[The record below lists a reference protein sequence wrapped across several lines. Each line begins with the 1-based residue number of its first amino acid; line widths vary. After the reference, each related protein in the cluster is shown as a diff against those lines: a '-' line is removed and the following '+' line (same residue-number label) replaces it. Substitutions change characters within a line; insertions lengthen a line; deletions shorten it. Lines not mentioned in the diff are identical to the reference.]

1 MGLAPNVLL
10 QFPAGWNALGS
21 DLFDGTGLR
30 VLRFGADDYAPEEI
44 DYVVAFRPPPGFLKT
59 LPRLKAIFSLGAGV
73 DGFLKDPE
81 FPRAVPLVRFVD
93 VTLARE
99 MAQYVVMHT
108 LLIHRHQ
115 RHFDEGQKK
124 KEWRQMMLPR
134 PSAQTRVGILGL
146 GEIGSVAAE
155 RLAMFDFAVSGWS
168 RTAKHVAGVK
178 SFAGE
183 AALGDFLGQC
193 DIMACLLPLTPQ
205 TQGILNAK
213 TFAALPKGAWIIN
226 VARGQHLIEADL
238 IAALDYGHLAGAVL
252 DVFQSEPLPVDS
264 PLWTHPKVTVTPHIA
279 AISAPQAAVDYIGR
293 GIAQAE
299 RGETLENVV
308 DVGKGY

>member
-1 MGLAPNVLL
+1 VGAPTVLL

-21 DLFDGTGLR
+21 DLFAGSGLR
-30 VLRFGADDYAPEEI
+30 VLRFGSDAYAPEDI

-59 LPRLKAIFSLGAGV
+59 LPNLKAIFSLGAGV

-81 FPRAVPLVRFVD
+81 FPRSVPLVRFVD

-134 PSAQTRVGILGL
+134 PSADTRVGVLGL
-146 GEIGSVAAE
+146 GEIGSVTAE

-168 RTAKHVAGVK
+168 RTRKSVPGVK

-183 AALGDFLGQC
+183 EELAAFLGQC
-193 DIMACLLPLTPQ
+193 DIMTCLLPLTPQ
-205 TQGILNAK
+205 TRGIMNAEL
-213 TFAALPKGAWIIN
+213 FARLPKDAWVIN
-226 VARGQHLIEADL
+226 VARGQHLVEADL
-238 IAALDYGHLAGAVL
+238 IAALDSGHLAGAVL
-252 DVFQSEPLPVDS
+252 DVFETEPLPPDN

-279 AISAPQAAVDYIGR
+279 AISAPEAAVRYIVD
-293 GIAQAE
+293 GIARAE
-299 RGETLENVV
+299 RGEALKDVV
-308 DVGKGY
+308 DLGKGY

>member
-1 MGLAPNVLL
+1 MGAPRVLL

-21 DLFDGTGLR
+21 DLFEGTGLR
-30 VLRFGADDYAPEEI
+30 VLRFGADDYAPDEI

-59 LPRLKAIFSLGAGV
+59 LPKLKAIFSLGAGV

-81 FPRAVPLVRFVD
+81 FPRNVPLVRFVD

-115 RHFDEGQKK
+115 RHFDQGQAK

-155 RLAMFDFAVSGWS
+155 RLAMFDFSVSGWS
-168 RTAKHVAGVK
+168 RTRKAVPGVK
-178 SFAGE
+178 SFSGE
-183 AALGDFLGQC
+183 GELAAFLGQC
-193 DIMACLLPLTPQ
+193 DIMTCLLPLTPQ
-205 TQGILNAK
+205 TRGLLSAK
-213 TFAALPKGAWIIN
+213 TFALLPKGAWIIN
-226 VARGQHLIEADL
+226 VARGQHLVEADL
-238 IAALDYGHLAGAVL
+238 IAALDSGHLAGAVL
-252 DVFQSEPLPVDS
+252 DVFQTEPLPVDS
-264 PLWTHPKVTVTPHIA
+264 PLWAHPKVTVTPHIA
-279 AISAPQAAVDYIGR
+279 AISAPQAAVDYIVN
-293 GIAQAE
+293 GIARAE
-299 RGETLENVV
+299 RGEPLENVV
-308 DVGKGY
+308 DLGRGY

>member
-1 MGLAPNVLL
+1 MGAPTVLL
-10 QFPAGWNALGS
+10 QFPAGWNALGG

-30 VLRFGADDYAPEEI
+30 VLRFGVDDYAPDEI

-59 LPRLKAIFSLGAGV
+59 LPKLKAIFSLGAGV

-81 FPRAVPLVRFVD
+81 FPRNVPLVRFVD

-146 GEIGSVAAE
+146 GEIGSVTAE

-168 RTAKHVAGVK
+168 RTRKSVPGVK

-183 AALGDFLGQC
+183 SEMAAFLGQC

-205 TQGILNAK
+205 TRGILNAR
-213 TFAALPKGAWIIN
+213 TFAMLPRGAWVIN
-226 VARGQHLIEADL
+226 VARGQHLVEADL
-238 IAALDYGHLAGAVL
+238 IAALDSGHLAGAVL
-252 DVFQSEPLPVDS
+252 DVFQSEPLPVDD
-264 PLWTHPKVTVTPHIA
+264 PLWSHPKVTVTPHIA
-279 AISAPQAAVDYIGR
+279 AISAPQAAVDYIVS
-293 GIAQAE
+293 GIAAFE
-299 RGETLENVV
+299 RGEPPANIV
-308 DVGKGY
+308 DVSKGY